1 LRPTTAGRTLDVTD
15 TGEAGID
22 LANIHEPTTAVDL
35 SGVTIKAVTDGVTLV
50 NDAITAAKFDESTA
64 FPLKAADTG
73 ATIVARAGDAMTLSA
88 DYDHA
93 KDDVLTPLA
102 VVDGNVDA
110 VLTDTGTTLDAALA
124 TVDGILDDLHGTDL
138 PAVKTETAAIK
149 AKTDNLPTDPAD
161 QSAVEAAITA
171 ATSPLATTAALAVV
185 DGIVDDLHSTDLPAV
200 KADTAAILTDT
211 GTTLDGKIDTL
222 DTVADGITTRL
233 NLVIGT
239 GAISETLTITSNTGT
254 PLQDVDVWLTS
265 DIAGTTI
272 VARSLTSP
280 SGLVTFR
287 LDAGTY
293 YVWKQKSGY
302 TFTNPEVLT
311 V

>member
-1 LRPTTAGRTLDVTD
+1 
-15 TGEAGID
+15 
-22 LANIHEPTTAVDL
+22 
-35 SGVTIKAVTDGVTLV
+35 VTIKAVTDGVTLV